1 MTKLLAIIFTIT
13 VLSACSDND
22 PDVINEEELITT
34 LRVTLTPQ
42 VGGSAI
48 TLEYQDL
55 DGDGPNEPVV
65 SVSGDLRSNTVYD
78 GSIEV
83 LNETEDP
90 AEDITAEIREE
101 DEEHQFF
108 FSLAPEI
115 GSITYDDE
123 DSNNN
128 PIGLSFEMTTISPF
142 ATPVSG
148 TLVITL
154 RHEPNKTATGVQ
166 DGDITNAGGETDIS
180 ATFTVTIDNPR

>member
-1 MTKLLAIIFTIT
+1 MTKLLALIFTIT

-42 VGGSAI
+42 GGGSAI

-90 AEDITAEIREE
+90 AEDITAEIREK

-108 FSLAPEI
+108 FSLPQDI
-115 GSITYDDE
+115 GAITYNDQ

-128 PIGLSFEMTTISPF
+128 PIGLSFTLNVSSPLI
-142 ATPVSG
+142 TPASG
-148 TLVITL
+148 NLTVTL

-180 ATFTVTIDNPR
+180 ATFTVAIDNPR